1 MRYGTTV
8 FVMRRD
14 GLFTT
19 SLANAFCLRLH
30 ARKTW
35 ISARQ
40 VWQEAAR
47 DGFAASIGAERNRS
61 DALSFRIEAPGFCDR
76 FHDSTDGANV
86 QTFQQRSVPANCWLT

>member
-1 MRYGTTV
+1 
-8 FVMRRD
+8 MRRD

-47 DGFAASIGAERNRS
+47 DGFAASIGAERNS
-61 DALSFRIEAPGFCDR
+61 PALAAYMGHVGMNGMERYLSLTAAHYRRQVTELSAP
-76 FHDSTDGANV
+76 
-86 QTFQQRSVPANCWLT
+86 LTKKRTH